1 MIRRCNAAVAAIV
14 LTPNLAD
21 EIPVVVE
28 PEVPAAKFAFANT
41 CPRAV
46 ASLVS
51 EASEQITNV
60 CIGLSYTKALTGKFE
75 SAPEPGQC

>member
-1 MIRRCNAAVAAIV
+1 MPTA
-14 LTPNLAD
+14 NLAD

-28 PEVPAAKFAFANT
+28 PEVAVAKLALANT

-51 EASEQITNV
+51 VPSEQITND
-60 CIGLSYTKALTGKFE
+60 CNGLSYTKPLTGKLE
-75 SAPEPGQC
+75 SAPEPGQ